1 MDLQLFLNA
10 VNEFLLRQNPYAAR
24 AGQVG
29 QVVNVYRAGRQI
41 RRLCCGFGFI
51 RFHRLQRLVLLH
63 HDGLPGMQVAAVV
76 FDFERGLCG
85 QPVFLQQH
93 GHIFLLRRLL
103 HALVVLRFAVAQVF
117 AVSQIQFLVAETFG
131 NGRALPCE
139 CGFGRCVRSGECLML
154 ALLQLLQILLPALS
168 WRVIV
173 LQRENHGGV

>member
-1 MDLQLFLNA
+1 MDLQFFLNA
-10 VNEFLLRQNPYAAR
+10 VDEFLLRQNPYAAR
-24 AGQVG
+24 AGQVR

-41 RRLCCGFGFI
+41 GRLRCGFGFM

-63 HDGLPGMQVAAVV
+63 HDGLLRVQIAAVV

-117 AVSQIQFLVAETFG
+117 AVSQIQFFVAETFG

-139 CGFGRCVRSGECLML
+139 CGFGRRVRSGECLML

-168 WRVIV
+168 RRVIV